1 MFLPQSK
8 HQHGANRNTGLFS
21 SKKNLSYQPAELLR
35 TYFGI
40 NTAHHRR
47 LRAAEFLGKM
57 SVTEVLHSA
66 TFFADMALA
75 MLSCALQSSS
85 CWR

>member
-21 SKKNLSYQPAELLR
+21 STKNSLISTCGTFKNLFQNEYS
-35 TYFGI
+35 
-40 NTAHHRR
+40 HHRR

-75 MLSCALQSSS
+75 MLSFYLQSSS
-85 CWR
+85 C

>member
-1 MFLPQSK
+1 MAHFAIQDCFLLQK
-8 HQHGANRNTGLFS
+8 I
-21 SKKNLSYQPAELLR
+21 LSYQPAELLR
-35 TYFGI
+35 TYFGM

-75 MLSCALQSSS
+75 MLSFYLQSSS